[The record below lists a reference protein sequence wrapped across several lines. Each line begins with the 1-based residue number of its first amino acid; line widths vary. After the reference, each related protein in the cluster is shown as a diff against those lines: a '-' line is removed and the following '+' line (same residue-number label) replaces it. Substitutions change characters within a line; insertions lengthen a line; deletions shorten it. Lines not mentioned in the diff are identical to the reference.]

1 MNEEIIKLKSQAY
14 DCMAI
19 IEQHQRI
26 LQQLNQK
33 IAQLMQEDKKE
44 ETKKED

>member
-14 DCMAI
+14 DCLVI
-19 IEQHQRI
+19 IERHQAI

-33 IAQLMQEDKKE
+33 IAQLMQEE
-44 ETKKED
+44 KKEDIKKDD

>member
-14 DCMAI
+14 DCLAI
-19 IEQHQRI
+19 IERHQAI

-33 IAQLMQEDKKE
+33 IVKLTQEEKKE
-44 ETKKED
+44 EKQE